1 VQRPAA
7 AYGIAIAA
15 LAAAVLLRWLLD
27 PVMGDSLPLVT
38 LFGAVAA
45 AAWVGGVRPAVLVV
59 ILGYA
64 ACNYLFVEPRG
75 EISLAESR
83 DVVGL
88 IAYLFTCSLIIGFGE
103 AMRRALRRASESRE
117 ALQITLSSIGDA
129 VITTDIQGRVT
140 YLNPVAESLTGWT
153 YEQALDRPLDIVFRI
168 VNEQTR
174 QVVASPVARALRDG
188 TVVGLANHTVL
199 IRKDGTE
206 TSIDDSAAPIR
217 DERGQV
223 SGCVLIF
230 RDTSERRSLERTA
243 ASRLL
248 SAQLLAAIVES
259 SDDAIISKSL
269 DGIIQTWNAAAE
281 RLFGHTAGEAVG
293 RHISLIIPAERMAEE
308 DRIIESLRA
317 GQRVEHFQTERL
329 RGDGT
334 LVTVSLTIS
343 PVRDEAGNIIGAS
356 KIARDITSQQQA
368 EAERQRLAD
377 DLLKLAADLTEAD
390 RRKNEFLATLAHE
403 LRNPL
408 APLSHTLEVLRRAGE
423 DPDVVRQS
431 LDTMERQLGQMVR
444 LVDDLLDLSRITHD
458 RIDLRKRPVDLSAVL
473 EQAVQA
479 ARPLAEADGH
489 EMRVTVPPEPI
500 HLHADPVRLSQVF
513 GNLLNNSCKY
523 TDPGGKITV
532 TAARQG
538 DHALVT
544 IRDTGTGIPPDK
556 LGSIFDMFT
565 QVDPQLQRS
574 QGGLGI
580 GLTLVKRLVEMHGGS
595 VEAPKRRGRT
605 GKRIRGALAD
615 RQRKRRSGC
624 DCAAG
629 GRGADASAPHPDRR
643 RQSGRRHLARHA
655 ASAHG
660 P

>member
-38 LFGAVAA
+38 LFGSVAA

-59 ILGYA
+59 TLGYA

-103 AMRRALRRASESRE
+103 AMRRALRRASERRE
-117 ALQITLSSIGDA
+117 ALQVTLGSIGDA

-188 TVVGLANHTVL
+188 TVVGVANHTVL

-206 TSIDDSAAPIR
+206 TSIDDSAAPMR

-269 DGIIQTWNAAAE
+269 DGVIQTWNAAAE
-281 RLFGHTAGEAVG
+281 RLFGHTAGEAAG

-329 RGDGT
+329 RRDGT

-377 DLLKLAADLTEAD
+377 DLLNW
-390 RRKNEFLATLAHE
+390 RRT
-403 LRNPL
+403 
-408 APLSHTLEVLRRAGE
+408 
-423 DPDVVRQS
+423 
-431 LDTMERQLGQMVR
+431 
-444 LVDDLLDLSRITHD
+444 
-458 RIDLRKRPVDLSAVL
+458 
-473 EQAVQA
+473 
-479 ARPLAEADGH
+479 
-489 EMRVTVPPEPI
+489 
-500 HLHADPVRLSQVF
+500 
-513 GNLLNNSCKY
+513 
-523 TDPGGKITV
+523 
-532 TAARQG
+532 
-538 DHALVT
+538 
-544 IRDTGTGIPPDK
+544 
-556 LGSIFDMFT
+556 
-565 QVDPQLQRS
+565 
-574 QGGLGI
+574 
-580 GLTLVKRLVEMHGGS
+580 
-595 VEAPKRRGRT
+595 
-605 GKRIRGALAD
+605 
-615 RQRKRRSGC
+615 
-624 DCAAG
+624 
-629 GRGADASAPHPDRR
+629 
-643 RQSGRRHLARHA
+643 
-655 ASAHG
+655 
-660 P
+660 